1 MIKVNNLAL
10 DFFHFPDNT
19 CHINCQYD
27 VRKTSPQLI
36 EWYYEDDA
44 EVFKIYA
51 CTKHL
56 QNLGYE
62 VALYLP
68 YIPNA
73 RMDRT
78 KSEIEVFTLKWFADL
93 INSLNFTSVAV
104 LDPHSNVSP
113 ALFDRVVIAEPAN
126 HIARAITKSNP
137 DVIFFP
143 DEGAMKRYSGLVDT
157 GTYGQAFGMKRR
169 DWSTGRILGLDIHGD
184 IDMVKGAKVLI
195 IDDICS
201 KGGTFFYSAKALKEA
216 GAANID
222 LYITH
227 CENTIFEGE
236 LLKPDSLIDKIY
248 TTNSIYKG
256 EHEKIEVFEV

>member
-1 MIKVNNLAL
+1 MIKINISAL

-27 VRKTSPQLI
+27 VFKTSPQLI

-44 EVFKIYA
+44 EVFRVYA

-78 KSEIEVFTLKWFADL
+78 KSETEVFTLKWFADL
-93 INSLNFTSVAV
+93 INSLNFTSVVV

-126 HIARAITKSNP
+126 HIARAIAKSNP

-143 DEGAMKRYSGLVDT
+143 DEGAMKRYTDLIFNDCLGR
-157 GTYGQAFGMKRR
+157 AFGMKKR
-169 DWSTGRILGLDIHGD
+169 DWKTGTIQGLDIYGD
-184 IDMVKGAKVLI
+184 NVAGKNVLI
-195 IDDICS
+195 VDDICS
-201 KGGTFFYSAKALKEA
+201 KGGTFYHSARKLKEA
-216 GAANID
+216 GAASIS

-227 CENTIFEGE
+227 CEHTIFDGE
-236 LLKPDSLIDKIY
+236 LLKDNGLIDKIY
-248 TTNSIYKG
+248 TTDSLFHST
-256 EHEKIEVFEV
+256 HEKIEVFEV